1 MLPVI
6 YWKRHCNR
14 RGRQCEYLQNQPVE
28 VNSRPHS
35 HPGTRPARF
44 SESDHRSGCALA
56 ERLCSAAYGR
66 EPGSYGV
73 ADGDA
78 AGEGDASASVFFFVE
93 DFFVVV
99 DFFVAGAV
107 VVDFFL
113 VVDAASELVVLVVVI
128 DSFLLAHDVIK
139 PTAARTAM
147 DVISD
152 CFISCG

>member
-1 MLPVI
+1 MRIPP
-6 YWKRHCNR
+6 KSTR
-14 RGRQCEYLQNQPVE
+14 RGKFKASFPSRNKASTLQRE
-28 VNSRPHS
+28 RPS
-35 HPGTRPARF
+35 IR
-44 SESDHRSGCALA
+44 CALA

-78 AGEGDASASVFFFVE
+78 AGEGDASASVFFLVE